1 MYTEHSVKKCPI
13 IWNLFICILV
23 LTFCA
28 VSVLSDSEQS
38 SSVAFSSSGCLRKHF
53 MPRSLDL
60 AENSRQC
67 LHSPTLEHARPHKLW
82 LANECTRTHITQ
94 QAKVEYTTRTHNKQ
108 KWIRHT
114 QHITHNTQHTTHNTQ
129 NTEHNKQKLQKT
141 SIFQMSC
148 MD

>member
-13 IWNLFICILV
+13 IWNLYICILV

-28 VSVLSDSEQS
+28 ASVLSDSEQS

-82 LANECTRTHITQ
+82 LANECTRTHNAQ
-94 QAKVEYTTRTHNKQ
+94 N
-108 KWIRHT
+108 
-114 QHITHNTQHTTHNTQ
+114 THNTQ
-129 NTEHNKQKLQKT
+129 NTECCTEHNKQKQKHQKT
-141 SIFQMSC
+141 S